1 LTELRRPTPID
12 LGRHDREPFG
22 SGEAGLDQWLKTY
35 AGQSRRR
42 DTAAVWVIA
51 DRDDVVV
58 AYASLSMTG
67 IDLSG
72 APARLRKGSPDPIP
86 ALLLGRLAVD
96 ERFAGLGLGTELV
109 KHALATAVEV
119 NAKVA
124 CRAVVVTAINQGVR
138 CWWGRFG
145 FAPLE
150 PGDPEGLDLYLMT
163 SDVEATLQRV

>member
-1 LTELRRPTPID
+1 LTELRRPAPID
-12 LGRHDREPFG
+12 LGRHKREPFV
-22 SGEAGLDQWLKTY
+22 SGEPRLDQWLTTY

-58 AYASLSMTG
+58 AYVSLSMTG
-67 IDLSG
+67 IDLAA
-72 APARLRKGSPDPIP
+72 APARLRKGAPDPIP

-96 ERFAGLGLGTELV
+96 ERFVGLGLGTELV

-119 NAKVA
+119 NTKVA
-124 CRAVVVTAINQGVR
+124 CRAVVVTALDQGVR
-138 CWWGRFG
+138 SWWERFG

-150 PGDPEGLDLYLMT
+150 PEDPEGLDLYLMT
-163 SDVEATLQRV
+163 HDVEATLRRR